1 MQVGDYVQLKNDTGD
16 LDTWKVVEIT
26 DESIVV
32 KHKNVGGLFTFCKDL
47 VISVLNK

>member
-1 MQVGDYVQLKNDTGD
+1 MQIGDFVRLKNDTGD
-16 LDTWKVVEIT
+16 PDTWKVVEIT

-32 KHKNVGGLFTFCKDL
+32 RHKNVGGLFTFSKDA